1 MEVSEI
7 NKSVNEIQK
16 YLEITTST
24 NPVELQERLV
34 TLMPYMALSGEMLAE
49 AKRFLRK
56 KKSSEISK
64 TIIAIAKESH
74 LSATVQ
80 NALLESIAEDEHYLV
95 DKIERLNRS
104 CVHQIDA
111 LRSLLSYEREG
122 LRLNQTGY

>member
-1 MEVSEI
+1 MTQEEL
-7 NKSVNEIQK
+7 NKETQSKLNKEANEIEK

-24 NPVELQERLV
+24 NPVEL
-34 TLMPYMALSGEMLAE
+34 
-49 AKRFLRK
+49 
-56 KKSSEISK
+56 KKSAEISK

-80 NALLESIAEDEHYLV
+80 NALLD
-95 DKIERLNRS
+95 RT

-111 LRSLLSYEREG
+111 VRSLLSFEREG